1 MKAAG
6 TPGGVLLLIFG
17 AITTALSLRMPI
29 GTFRAAGT
37 GLFPLCLGLLLM
49 ILASTF
55 LLNLRVQASSP
66 QAQSE
71 AGLHEAPESQRQML
85 LFLGAII
92 LATLLLDP
100 LGYPLSAL
108 VLLVAL
114 LRILGVTQ
122 WRMNLLISGVTS
134 GVAYVVF
141 VHWLKIPLPMGWLG
155 H

>member
-1 MKAAG
+1 MKAGDA
-6 TPGGVLLLIFG
+6 TGGILLFFFG
-17 AITTALSLRMPI
+17 AITAFLSLRMPV

-49 ILASTF
+49 VLASIFVLT
-55 LLNLRVQASSP
+55 LRAVAP
-66 QAQSE
+66 LQAQRD
-71 AGLHEAPESQRQML
+71 AGSREAPESQGQML

-108 VLLVAL
+108 LLLVAL
-114 LRILGVTQ
+114 LRILGVRQ
-122 WRMNLLISGVTS
+122 WRTNFLISGITT
-134 GVAYVVF
+134 GVAYLVF

-155 H
+155 R

>member
-1 MKAAG
+1 MKASDA
-6 TPGGVLLLIFG
+6 TGGFVLLFFG
-17 AITTALSLRMPI
+17 GITAALSLRMPI

-37 GLFPLCLGLLLM
+37 GLFPLCLGVLLM
-49 ILASTF
+49 ALASIF
-55 LLNLRVQASSP
+55 LLTLRVQALS
-66 QAQSE
+66 QSQRN
-71 AGLHEAPESQRQML
+71 AGSREAPESHRQML

-92 LATLLLDP
+92 LSTLLLDP

-122 WRMNLLISGVTS
+122 WRMNLLISSVTT
-134 GVAYVVF
+134 GVAYLVF

-155 H
+155 R